1 MQKFIFVEA
10 HIGGDSGLGKINSLL
25 EDGWEVVKINS
36 SVPSNGDNIHMAVL
50 IEKKEADSDEVYNV
64 GDIMS
69 Y

>member
-1 MQKFIFVEA
+1 MQKFIFIEA
-10 HIGGDSGLGKINSLL
+10 HSGGDHGLSEINFLL
-25 EDGWEVVKINS
+25 ENGWEVVKINS
-36 SVPSNGDNIHMAVL
+36 SVPSNGDNIHMAIL